1 MLQDIRDNAQSTIA
15 KVIVGLLIVSLSI
28 WGMDAIIGGFSGE
41 PEVATVNGQ
50 DITEREFLRTVQLE
64 TQQRMMQM
72 DNPDPSMLDEDRIRR
87 EVLEALIQEEVLTQD
102 AQSQG
107 LELSEADIDVLITQ
121 MPQFQVDGQFN
132 SDRFV
137 AAVRNMGMGVGE
149 FRQVMRTSYVTNQIR
164 AAISQSAVVAPQNAD
179 HLLAIQDQTR
189 DFRVWTVDAAAVA
202 DQVSVTDEAIESY
215 YQDNQDEFREAE
227 QVDASYITL
236 SLGELAESIEI
247 AEDDLRAYYD
257 QQAEEYAREE
267 RRAAHILIEAGA
279 DAEETMAT
287 LQQRLADGESFAALA
302 EEFSIDTV
310 SAEQGGDLGFAGR
323 GVYDEAF
330 ENALFALETG
340 EVSEPVETSF
350 GLHLIR
356 LEEVRRSE
364 PPTFE
369 ELRDELRTEL
379 ARAQASERF
388 AEVRTQLA
396 DAVYTA
402 DDLAGPAEELGLEV
416 RQADGITREGGRA
429 PFDHD
434 GLVRQLFSED
444 VLNAGYNTEL
454 IDVGDDVSVVARVR
468 EYREPRQQEL
478 AEVRDE
484 IAGVL
489 EAAAVRDALSAR
501 ADEVL
506 AGVESG
512 ELSTDDWQTFDD
524 QGRGGADLETYV
536 LQKVFSMP
544 RPDDGGSTTGKAVS
558 SEQAAVVVLEAVND
572 GEVDRESQE
581 YTQLRQFMAQL
592 EGQRE
597 YTAYQQYLR
606 TQAEIERP

>member
-1 MLQDIRDNAQSTIA
+1 MNA
-15 KVIVGLLIVSLSI
+15 
-28 WGMDAIIGGFSGE
+28 
-41 PEVATVNGQ
+41 
-50 DITEREFLRTVQLE
+50 
-64 TQQRMMQM
+64 
-72 DNPDPSMLDEDRIRR
+72 
-87 EVLEALIQEEVLTQD
+87 
-102 AQSQG
+102 
-107 LELSEADIDVLITQ
+107 
-121 MPQFQVDGQFN
+121 
-132 SDRFV
+132 SD
-137 AAVRNMGMGVGE
+137 
-149 FRQVMRTSYVTNQIR
+149 
-164 AAISQSAVVAPQNAD
+164 
-179 HLLAIQDQTR
+179 
-189 DFRVWTVDAAAVA
+189 VA
-202 DQVSVTDEAIESY
+202 DQVSISDDAIAAY
-215 YQDNQDEFREAE
+215 YEDNRDQFREAE
-227 QVDASYITL
+227 QVDAVYITL

-247 AEDDLRAYYD
+247 SEDDLRAYYE

-279 DAEETMAT
+279 DADETMAT
-287 LQQRLADGESFAALA
+287 IQQRLADGESFAALA

-330 ENALFALETG
+330 ENALFALEAG

-416 RQADGITREGGRA
+416 RQADSVTRDGGQA

-444 VLNAGYNTEL
+444 VLKAGYNTEL
-454 IDVGDDVSVVARVR
+454 IDVGDNVSVVARVR

-484 IAGVL
+484 IHGILKA
-489 EAAAVRDALSAR
+489 EAVREALSAR

-512 ELSTDDWQTFDD
+512 ELGTEDWQVYDD
-524 QGRGGADLETYV
+524 QGRGGADLGTYV

-544 RPDDGGSTTGKAVS
+544 RPDDGGNTTGKAVS
-558 SEQAAVVVLEAVND
+558 S
-572 GEVDRESQE
+572 
-581 YTQLRQFMAQL
+581 
-592 EGQRE
+592 
-597 YTAYQQYLR
+597 
-606 TQAEIERP
+606 

>member
-149 FRQVMRTSYVTNQIR
+149 FRQMMRTSYVTNQIR

-189 DFRVWTVDAAAVA
+189 DFRIWTVDAADVA
-202 DQVSVTDEAIESY
+202 DRVSVTDEAVEAY
-215 YQDNQDEFREAE
+215 YQDNRDQFREAE

-247 AEDDLRAYYD
+247 AEDDLRAYYE

-287 LQQRLADGESFAALA
+287 IQQRLADGESFAALA

-330 ENALFALETG
+330 ENALFALEAG
-340 EVSEPVETSF
+340 EVSEPVETTF
-350 GLHLIR
+350 GVHLIR

-369 ELRDELRTEL
+369 ELREELRAEL

-416 RQADGITREGGRA
+416 RQADGVTRDGGQA

-444 VLNAGYNTEL
+444 VLQAGYNTEL
-454 IDVGDDVSVVARVR
+454 IDVGDNVSVVARVR

-484 IAGVL
+484 IVGIL
-489 EAAAVRDALSAR
+489 EAEAIRDALSAR

-512 ELSTDDWQTFDD
+512 ELSTDEWQAYDD
-524 QGRGGADLETYV
+524 QGRGGADLSTYV

-544 RPDDGGSTTGKAVS
+544 RPEGGDNTTGKAVS

-572 GEVDRESQE
+572 GEVNRESPE
-581 YTQLRQFMAQL
+581 YTQLRQFLGQL

-606 TQAEIERP
+606 NQAEIERP

>member
-72 DNPDPSMLDEDRIRR
+72 DNPDPSLLDEDRIRR
-87 EVLEALIQEEVLTQD
+87 EVLEALIQDEVMSQD
-102 AQSQG
+102 AQRQG
-107 LELSEADIDVLITQ
+107 LKLSEADIDALITR
-121 MPQFQVDGQFN
+121 MPQFQVNGQFN

-149 FRQVMRTSYVTNQIR
+149 FRQAMRTSYVTNQIR
-164 AAISQSAVVAPQNAD
+164 AALSQSAIVAPQIAD

-189 DFRVWTVDAAAVA
+189 DFRVWTVNASDVV
-202 DQVSVTDEAIESY
+202 DQVSVSDEAIAAY
-215 YQDNQDEFREAE
+215 YENNRDQFREAE
-227 QVDASYITL
+227 QVDAAYITL

-247 AEDDLRAYYD
+247 SEDDLRAYYQ
-257 QQAEEYAREE
+257 QQAQEYAREQ
-267 RRAAHILIEAGA
+267 RRASHILIEADA

-287 LQQRLADGESFAALA
+287 IQQRLADGESFAALA

-356 LEEVRRSE
+356 LEDIRRSE

-369 ELRDELRTEL
+369 ELREELHAEL
-379 ARAQASERF
+379 ARARASERF

-416 RQADGITREGGRA
+416 RQADGITREGGQA

-444 VLNAGYNTEL
+444 VLKAGYNTEL
-454 IDVGDDVSVVARVR
+454 IDVGDNVSVVARVR

-484 IAGVL
+484 IHGILKA
-489 EAAAVRDALSAR
+489 EAVRDAMSAR

-512 ELSTDDWQTFDD
+512 ELSTENWQVYDD
-524 QGRGGADLETYV
+524 QGRGGGDLGTYV

-544 RPDDGGSTTGKAVS
+544 RPEDGGKTTGKAVS

-572 GEVDRESQE
+572 GEVDRDSQE
-581 YTQLRQFMAQL
+581 YIQLRQFLAQL

-597 YTAYQQYLR
+597 YIAYQQYLR
-606 TQAEIERP
+606 NQAEIERP